1 MGFLNSLGASLTSN
15 ASNLLVY
22 IAIVVTFVLGV
33 VLCVMPV
40 MRNRRLLKRGVRLI
54 RQGTKARRN
63 WQQEDFLGS
72 GSLMPHWSA
81 YLNNLFFAE
90 GEYHNA
96 SNVEDFINEETTING
111 PGRSA
116 LAEAVPSLL
125 VSLGFLGTLIGLAQG
140 LSGFDMTDSTTAQQ
154 SIMVLIPGMKYAF
167 MTSIFGVIGSILF
180 TMLTRAVYGST
191 ENALRRFYGA
201 MSHSAGVLS
210 VDPLTQVAI
219 YQQEQTELI
228 RTMAKDINGAFTKTM
243 SDAIKDAMEPMTASM
258 RSFMTVTSKE
268 QMRFLDAVVVR
279 FVERMDVVLDGKLKH
294 FGEVLDETTRNQ
306 LAAFAAVKAGMASAQ
321 EALNDVEEIHRISSE
336 MVRSMSDYLDD
347 LRDAQKQSADTV
359 NRVAG
364 AVGQMDAITQ
374 QQTGY
379 LRTLSNMQT
388 EINRSMSEMTRAV
401 EGCARRFA
409 DENAT
414 AAQAMRDAADD
425 MRSAGAQLSTIHAGA
440 VQAIDDELQATL
452 TGYQKLVDQFHRRMD
467 DVMGDIDQSLAGLP
481 AAVHDT
487 ANAFLDQMDALN
499 RSLGD
504 GQRALDDA
512 VDRLYGRR

>member
-191 ENALRRFYGA
+191 ENALKRFYADAPLRIVVHVGHA
-201 MSHSAGVLS
+201 KAQRLQHPFS
-210 VDPLTQVAI
+210 VQH
-219 YQQEQTELI
+219 
-228 RTMAKDINGAFTKTM
+228 G
-243 SDAIKDAMEPMTASM
+243 
-258 RSFMTVTSKE
+258 
-268 QMRFLDAVVVR
+268 
-279 FVERMDVVLDGKLKH
+279 VVLDARH
-294 FGEVLDETTRNQ
+294 DH
-306 LAAFAAVKAGMASAQ
+306 ASAGPF
-321 EALNDVEEIHRISSE
+321 ALQH
-336 MVRSMSDYLDD
+336 
-347 LRDAQKQSADTV
+347 
-359 NRVAG
+359 
-364 AVGQMDAITQ
+364 
-374 QQTGY
+374 
-379 LRTLSNMQT
+379 
-388 EINRSMSEMTRAV
+388 
-401 EGCARRFA
+401 
-409 DENAT
+409 
-414 AAQAMRDAADD
+414 
-425 MRSAGAQLSTIHAGA
+425 
-440 VQAIDDELQATL
+440 
-452 TGYQKLVDQFHRRMD
+452 
-467 DVMGDIDQSLAGLP
+467 
-481 AAVHDT
+481 
-487 ANAFLDQMDALN
+487 AFLL
-499 RSLGD
+499 LGQGKPLID
-504 GQRALDDA
+504 L
-512 VDRLYGRR
+512 V